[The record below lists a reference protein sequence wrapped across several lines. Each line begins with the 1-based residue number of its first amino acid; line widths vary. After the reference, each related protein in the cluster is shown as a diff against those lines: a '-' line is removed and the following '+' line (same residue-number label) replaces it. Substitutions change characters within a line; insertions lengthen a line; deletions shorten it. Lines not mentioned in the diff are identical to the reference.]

1 MAENMTS
8 LPSSLSFALSVV
20 QGCSKNVFQIASST
34 GASSVAP
41 DGVIRFNLPSNSI
54 MDWKRSKM
62 NFSVETTASTGA
74 RLPQYADTLFSGVRI
89 MVAGQTIVQN
99 NNLHGIVKAVDY
111 ITKQDVCDPITGHPY
126 VCEHQQIDGD
136 VISGVSVSE
145 TYAAGVGK
153 ISTLFSVDM
162 GQIARISPRLIDMSL
177 LGAVTVEFIVAPA
190 TVLLAVKDTAQRC
203 DTATAGNFCVSHAS
217 SPSFT
222 VERPVFNAVCYSL
235 LSSSYQMAIKERI
248 ASIGYVSFVYP
259 QTTGF
264 VMGQWQGSNRF
275 SLSANSLRKLTSVWR
290 NKLHASIRGGVPLAG
305 RCAGNTV
312 ATGNCDGRFNGGL
325 TNTAGERHYQGSVQQ
340 FRWPNLLPAA
350 DGVTTAT
357 RATGLIT
364 AGVYADFHE
373 SVAPLDFQFQVNS
386 SNYPQ
391 FSMGVAD
398 CLQMTL
404 DANNIDE
411 LHDTPTLTEYLNN
424 KFIVSAGFNLPHKV
438 GDVPCLS
445 GLNTTGQN
453 AYFGLASVGTG
464 NDSSSYENIIL
475 AETDTIMRV
484 GAMRQI
490 EIIN

>member
-1 MAENMTS
+1 MTS

-20 QGCSKNVFQIASST
+20 QGCSKNVFQLASST
-34 GASSVAP
+34 GANSVSS
-41 DGVIRFNLPSNSI
+41 DGIIRFNLPSNSI
-54 MDWKRSKM
+54 MDWKNSKM
-62 NFSVETTASTGA
+62 LFSCETKADVGA

-111 ITKQDVCDPITGHPY
+111 ITKQDVCDPITGHPR
-126 VCEHQQIDGD
+126 VCEKEMVDG
-136 VISGVSVSE
+136 SVLTATSASE
-145 TYAAGVGK
+145 SYGAGVGK

-190 TVLLAVKDTAQRC
+190 SVLLEVVNTGARG
-203 DTATAGNFCVSHAS
+203 ATSCFCTPHGTGGATFSI
-217 SPSFT
+217 
-222 VERPVFNAVCYSL
+222 ERPVFNAVCYSL

-264 VMGQWQGSNRF
+264 SMGQWQGSNRF

-290 NKLHASIRGGVPLAG
+290 NKLHASIKGGVPLAG
-305 RCAGNTV
+305 RCAGAAV
-312 ATGNCDGRFNGGL
+312 ADAGCDGAFGGGIVVGG
-325 TNTAGERHYQGSVQQ
+325 GERNYQGAVQQ
-340 FRWPNLLPAA
+340 FRYPNVAPAPDTA
-350 DGVTTAT
+350 TTAT
-357 RATGLIT
+357 RADGLVAT
-364 AGVYADFHE
+364 GVYADFQLA
-373 SVAPLDFQFQVNS
+373 VLPLDFQFQVNS

-391 FSMGVAD
+391 YSMGVAD

-411 LHDTPTLTEYLNN
+411 LHDTPTLQEYLNN

-453 AYFGLASVGTG
+453 AYFGLQSVGTG
-464 NDSSSYENIIL
+464 NDPSNYENIIL

>member
-1 MAENMTS
+1 MSENMTS

-54 MDWKRSKM
+54 MDWKNSKM
-62 NFSVETTASTGA
+62 NFSVETTADVGA

-111 ITKQDVCDPITGHPY
+111 VTKQDVCDEITGHPR
-126 VCEHQQIDGD
+126 VCEMYALDGSLLTTAGD
-136 VISGVSVSE
+136 SE
-145 TYAAGVGK
+145 SYGAGIGK

-190 TVLLAVKDTAQRC
+190 TVLLSVKSVLQRGAAANFTVNFGTA
-203 DTATAGNFCVSHAS
+203 
-217 SPSFT
+217 PSFT
-222 VERPVFNAVCYSL
+222 IERPVFNAICYSL

-248 ASIGYVSFVYP
+248 ATIGYVSFVYP

-290 NKLHASIRGGVPLAG
+290 NKSHAALRGGVPLAG
-305 RCAGNTV
+305 RCAGALV
-312 ATGNCDGRFNGGL
+312 ADGNCDGRFGGGIGA
-325 TNTAGERHYQGSVQQ
+325 TSGQRHYQGHVQQ
-340 FRWPNLLPAA
+340 FRYPNLLPAP
-350 DGVTTAT
+350 TTTTTPAAGLV
-357 RATGLIT
+357 ATGI
-364 AGVYADFHE
+364 YANFAT

-391 FSMGVAD
+391 YAMGVAD

-411 LHDTPTLTEYLNN
+411 LHDTPTLQEYLNN

-464 NDSSSYENIIL
+464 NDTGNYENIIL

>member
-1 MAENMTS
+1 MSESMTS
-8 LPSSLSFALSVV
+8 LPSALSFALSVV
-20 QGCSKNVFQIASST
+20 QGCSKNVFQISSST
-34 GASSVAP
+34 GSGSVAS

-54 MDWKRSKM
+54 MDWKNSTL
-62 NFSVETTASTGA
+62 NFSVETKASVGT

-111 ITKQDVCDPITGHPY
+111 VTKQEVCDPVTGHPY
-126 VCEHQQIDGD
+126 VCEQQAVDGKL
-136 VISGVSVSE
+136 ISTAGLSE
-145 TYAAGVGK
+145 SYGTGIGK
-153 ISTLFSVDM
+153 ISTLFSVNM

-190 TVLLAVKDTAQRC
+190 SVLLAVKSCLQRGQ
-203 DTATAGNFCVSHAS
+203 DDNFCTPFGTA
-217 SPSFT
+217 PTFT
-222 VERPVFNAVCYSL
+222 IERPVFNAVCYSL

-264 VMGQWQGSNRF
+264 VMGAWQGSNRF

-290 NKLHASIRGGVPLAG
+290 NKAHASLRGGVPLAG
-305 RCAGNTV
+305 RCSSITLAGC
-312 ATGNCDGRFNGGL
+312 GIDGRRGGG
-325 TNTAGERHYQGSVQQ
+325 TATFGERHYQGNVQQ
-340 FRWPNLLPAA
+340 FRYPNVLPLA
-350 DGVTTAT
+350 DDATT
-357 RATGLIT
+357 RALGLV
-364 AGVYADFHE
+364 ADVPYADFST
-373 SVAPLDFQFQVNS
+373 SVTNLDFQFQVNS

-391 FSMGVAD
+391 YAMGVAD
-398 CLQMTL
+398 CMRMTL

-411 LHDTPTLTEYLNN
+411 LHDTPTLQEYLNN
-424 KFIVSAGFNLPHKV
+424 KFIVSCGFNLPHKA
-438 GDVPCLS
+438 GDIPCLS

-453 AYFGLASVGTG
+453 AYFGLASVGQG
-464 NDSSSYENIIL
+464 NDPNSYENIIL

>member
-1 MAENMTS
+1 MSENMTS

-54 MDWKRSKM
+54 MDWKNSKM
-62 NFSVETTASTGA
+62 AFSCETSSSLGVG
-74 RLPQYADTLFSGVRI
+74 LPQYADTLFSGVRI

-99 NNLHGIVKAVDY
+99 NNLHGVVKAVDY
-111 ITKQDVCDPITGHPY
+111 VTKQDVCDPVTGHPH
-126 VCEHQQIDGD
+126 VCEKEAIDG
-136 VISGVSVSE
+136 SVLTGTNASE
-145 TYAAGVGK
+145 SYGAGIGK

-190 TVLLAVKDTAQRC
+190 TVLLAVKNTDPRGTDTDNFCTAQ
-203 DTATAGNFCVSHAS
+203 GG
-217 SPSFT
+217 SPSFSI
-222 VERPVFNAVCYSL
+222 ERPVFNAICYSL

-264 VMGQWQGSNRF
+264 VMGAWAGSNRF

-290 NKLHASIRGGVPLAG
+290 NKSHAALRGGVPLAG
-305 RCAGNTV
+305 RCCGAALADAG
-312 ATGNCDGRFNGGL
+312 CDGRVGGGVVVGG
-325 TNTAGERHYQGSVQQ
+325 GERLYQGHVQQ
-340 FRWPNLLPAA
+340 FRYPNLLPVTSTTTTPAA
-350 DGVTTAT
+350 GLV
-357 RATGLIT
+357 ATGL
-364 AGVYADFHE
+364 YANF
-373 SVAPLDFQFQVNS
+373 STSTAPLDFQFQVNS

-391 FSMGVAD
+391 YSMSVAD

-411 LHDTPTLTEYLNN
+411 LHDTPTLQEYLNN
-424 KFIVSAGFNLPHKV
+424 KFIVSVGFNLPHKV

-453 AYFGLASVGTG
+453 AYFGLQSVGTG
-464 NDSSSYENIIL
+464 NDTGNYENIIL
-475 AETDTIMRV
+475 AETDTLMRV

>member
-1 MAENMTS
+1 MSENMTS

-54 MDWKRSKM
+54 MDWKNSKM
-62 NFSVETTASTGA
+62 NFSVECTADVGA

-111 ITKQDVCDPITGHPY
+111 VTKQDVCDPVTGHPY
-126 VCEHQQIDGD
+126 VCEQQAVDGNL
-136 VISGVSVSE
+136 ISTAGLSE
-145 TYAAGVGK
+145 TYAAGIGK

-190 TVLLAVKDTAQRC
+190 SVLLAVKSCLQRGQ
-203 DTATAGNFCVSHAS
+203 DDNFCVDFGTAAT
-217 SPSFT
+217 FT
-222 VERPVFNAVCYSL
+222 IERPVFNAICYSL

-264 VMGQWQGSNRF
+264 VMGSWAGSNRF

-290 NKLHASIRGGVPLAG
+290 NKAHASLKGGVPLAG
-305 RCAGNTV
+305 RCSSVTLAGC
-312 ATGNCDGRFNGGL
+312 GIDGRRGGG
-325 TNTAGERHYQGSVQQ
+325 TNTFGERHYQGNCQQ
-340 FRWPNLLPAA
+340 FRYPNLLPLA
-350 DGVTTAT
+350 DGTTT
-357 RATGLIT
+357 RALGLV
-364 AGVYADFHE
+364 ADVPYADFSN
-373 SVAPLDFQFQVNS
+373 SVKNLDFQFQVNS

-391 FSMGVAD
+391 YAMGVAD

-411 LHDTPTLTEYLNN
+411 LHDTPSLQEYLNN
-424 KFIVSAGFNLPHKV
+424 KFIVSCGFNLPHKV

-464 NDSSSYENIIL
+464 NDTGNYENIIL

>member
-1 MAENMTS
+1 MSENMTS

-54 MDWKRSKM
+54 MDWKNSKM
-62 NFSVETTASTGA
+62 NFSVETTASLGA

-99 NNLHGIVKAVDY
+99 NNLHGVVKACDY
-111 ITKQDVCDPITGHPY
+111 VTKQDVCDPVTGHPH
-126 VCEHQQIDGD
+126 VCEKEAIDG
-136 VISGVSVSE
+136 SVLTGTNASE
-145 TYAAGVGK
+145 SYIAGIGK

-190 TVLLAVKDTAQRC
+190 TVLLAVKNTAPRA
-203 DTATAGNFCVSHAS
+203 TATNNFCAAQGGA
-217 SPSFT
+217 PTFT
-222 VERPVFNAVCYSL
+222 IERPVFNAICYSL

-248 ASIGYVSFVYP
+248 ATIGYVSFVYP

-264 VMGQWQGSNRF
+264 VMGAWAGSNRF

-290 NKLHASIRGGVPLAG
+290 NKSHAALRGGVPLAG
-305 RCAGNTV
+305 RCCGAIVADAG
-312 ATGNCDGRFNGGL
+312 CDGRFGGGL
-325 TNTAGERHYQGSVQQ
+325 VVGGGERHYQGHVQQ
-340 FRWPNLLPAA
+340 FRYPNLLPLAS
-350 DGVTTAT
+350 TTTTPAVGLV
-357 RATGLIT
+357 ATGEF
-364 AGVYADFHE
+364 YANFAT

-391 FSMGVAD
+391 YSMGVAD

-411 LHDTPTLTEYLNN
+411 LHDTPTLQEYLNN

-464 NDSSSYENIIL
+464 NDTGNYENIIL

>member
-1 MAENMTS
+1 MSENMTS

-54 MDWKRSKM
+54 MDWKNSKM
-62 NFSVETTASTGA
+62 NFSVETTASVGA

-99 NNLHGIVKAVDY
+99 NNLHGVVKACDY
-111 ITKQDVCDPITGHPY
+111 VTKQDVCDPVTGHPY
-126 VCEHQQIDGD
+126 VCEQQAVDGNL
-136 VISGVSVSE
+136 ISTAGLSE
-145 TYAAGVGK
+145 SYGAGIGK

-190 TVLLAVKDTAQRC
+190 SVLLTVKSCLQRGQA
-203 DTATAGNFCVSHAS
+203 DNFCADYGSAAT
-217 SPSFT
+217 FT
-222 VERPVFNAVCYSL
+222 IERPVFNAICYSL
-235 LSSSYQMAIKERI
+235 LSSSYQMAVKERI

-264 VMGQWQGSNRF
+264 VMGSWAGSNRF

-290 NKLHASIRGGVPLAG
+290 NKAHASLKGGVPLAG
-305 RCAGNTV
+305 RCSSVTLAGC
-312 ATGNCDGRFNGGL
+312 GIDGRRGGG
-325 TNTAGERHYQGSVQQ
+325 TNTFGERHYQGNCQQ
-340 FRWPNLLPAA
+340 FRYPNLLPLA
-350 DGVTTAT
+350 DGTTT
-357 RATGLIT
+357 RALGLI
-364 AGVYADFHE
+364 ADVPYADFSN
-373 SVAPLDFQFQVNS
+373 SVKNLDFQFQVNS

-391 FSMGVAD
+391 YAMGVAD

-411 LHDTPTLTEYLNN
+411 LHDTPSLQEYLNN

-464 NDSSSYENIIL
+464 NDTGNYENIIL

>member
-1 MAENMTS
+1 MSENMTS

-34 GASSVAP
+34 GASSVAS

-54 MDWKRSKM
+54 MDWKSSKLH
-62 NFSVETTASTGA
+62 FSVETTISQVV

-89 MVAGQTIVQN
+89 MIAGQTVVQN
-99 NNLHGIVKAVDY
+99 NNLHGVVKAVDY
-111 ITKQDVCDPITGHPY
+111 VTKQDVCDQVTGHPY
-126 VCEHQQIDGD
+126 VCERLAVDGKLIDATTNP
-136 VISGVSVSE
+136 E
-145 TYAAGVGK
+145 TYGAGIGK

-177 LGAVTVEFIVAPA
+177 LGAVTVEFIVAPSS
-190 TVLLAVKDTAQRC
+190 VLITAKSTLQRGV
-203 DTATAGNFCVSHAS
+203 ANNFTTDSGVAS
-217 SPSFT
+217 SFT
-222 VERPVFNAVCYSL
+222 IERPVFNAVCYSL

-264 VMGQWQGSNRF
+264 VMGQWAGSNRF
-275 SLSANSLRKLTSVWR
+275 SLSANSLRKLTAVWR
-290 NKLHASIRGGVPLAG
+290 NKSHASLSGAVPIAG
-305 RCAGNTV
+305 RCAGATV
-312 ATGNCDGRFNGGL
+312 DTGGCDGRHGGG
-325 TNTAGERHYQGSVQQ
+325 TVGKAGERHYQGRVQQ
-340 FRWPNLLPAA
+340 FRYPNLLPKTSVVGTPAV
-350 DGVTTAT
+350 GLAT
-357 RATGLIT
+357 DA
-364 AGVYADFHE
+364 VYADF
-373 SVAPLDFQFQVNS
+373 STSTAPLDFQFQVNS
-386 SNYPQ
+386 SQYPQ
-391 FSMGVAD
+391 YNMGVAD

-411 LHDTPTLTEYLNN
+411 LHETVTMQEYLNN
-424 KFIVSAGFNLPHKV
+424 KFIVAVGFNLPHKE
-438 GDVPCLS
+438 GDIPCLS

-453 AYFGLASVGTG
+453 AYFGLQSVGTG
-464 NDSSSYENIIL
+464 NDTSAYENIIL

>member
-1 MAENMTS
+1 MSENMTS
-8 LPSSLSFALSVV
+8 LPSALSFALSVV
-20 QGCSKNVFQIASST
+20 QGCSKNVFQIASYT
-34 GASSVAP
+34 GASSVAS

-54 MDWKRSKM
+54 MDWKSSKLL
-62 NFSVETTASTGA
+62 FSVSTTASKGA
-74 RLPQYADTLFSGVRI
+74 RLPQYADTLFSGVRV

-111 ITKQDVCDPITGHPY
+111 VTKQDVCDEVTGHPF
-126 VCEHQQIDGD
+126 VCEHQQLDNK
-136 VISGVSVSE
+136 VISAVNTSE
-145 TYAAGVGK
+145 SYGTGIGA

-162 GQIARISPRLIDMSL
+162 GQIARISPRLISMDL

-190 TVLLAVKDTAQRC
+190 TVLLAVKDTAQRG
-203 DTATAGNFCVSHAS
+203 DNASAGNFCVAHAG
-217 SPSFT
+217 SPTFT

-264 VMGQWQGSNRF
+264 VMGQWAGSNRF
-275 SLSANSLRKLTSVWR
+275 SLSANSLRKLTAVWR
-290 NKLHASIRGGVPLAG
+290 NKSHASLRGGVPLAG
-305 RCAGNTV
+305 RCAGTV
-312 ATGNCDGRFNGGL
+312 VSSGNCDGRKGGGL
-325 TNTAGERHYQGSVQQ
+325 NNTQGERHYQGHVQQ
-340 FRWPNLLPAA
+340 FRYPNLLPKTSTTSALA
-350 DGVTTAT
+350 DGLDDTA
-357 RATGLIT
+357 
-364 AGVYADFHE
+364 VYANFST

-386 SNYPQ
+386 SQYPQ
-391 FSMGVAD
+391 YNMGVAD

-411 LHDTPTLTEYLNN
+411 LHDTPSMQEYLNN
-424 KFIVSAGFNLPHKV
+424 KFIVAVGFNLPHKE
-438 GDVPCLS
+438 GDIPCLS

-453 AYFGLASVGTG
+453 AYFGLQSVGTG
-464 NDSSSYENIIL
+464 NDTADYENIIL

>member
-1 MAENMTS
+1 MSENMTS
-8 LPSSLSFALSVV
+8 LPSALSFALSVV
-20 QGCSKNVFQIASST
+20 QGCSKNVFQISSST
-34 GASSVAP
+34 GSGSVAS

-54 MDWKRSKM
+54 MDWKNSKM
-62 NFSVETTASTGA
+62 NFSVETTATLGA

-99 NNLHGIVKAVDY
+99 NNLHGVVKAVDY
-111 ITKQDVCDPITGHPY
+111 VTKQDVCDPVTGHPH
-126 VCEHQQIDGD
+126 VCETLAVDGKY
-136 VISGVSVSE
+136 ISATNESE

-177 LGAVTVEFIVAPA
+177 LGAVTVEFIVAPS
-190 TVLLAVKDTAQRC
+190 TVLLAVKSTAPRG
-203 DTATAGNFCVSHAS
+203 APSSNFCIQQGGA
-217 SPSFT
+217 PSFT
-222 VERPVFNAVCYSL
+222 IERPVFNAICYSL

-264 VMGQWQGSNRF
+264 VMGAWAGSNRF

-290 NKLHASIRGGVPLAG
+290 NRAHSAVELRGAVPLAG
-305 RCAGNTV
+305 RNAGLALANGNT
-312 ATGNCDGRFNGGL
+312 DGRFSGGL
-325 TNTAGERHYQGSVQQ
+325 EVKTGQRHYQGRVQQ
-340 FRWPNLLPAA
+340 FRYPNLLP
-350 DGVTTAT
+350 VTDTTDVPAK
-357 RATGLIT
+357 GLI
-364 AGVYADFHE
+364 VNSENYADFNTTT
-373 SVAPLDFQFQVNS
+373 SPLDFQFQVNS

-391 FSMGVAD
+391 YSMGVAD

-411 LHDTPTLTEYLNN
+411 LHDTATLQEYLNN
-424 KFIVSAGFNLPHKV
+424 KFVVACGFNLPHKE

-453 AYFGLASVGTG
+453 AYFGLASVGSG
-464 NDSSSYENIIL
+464 NDPSNYENIIL

>member
-1 MAENMTS
+1 MSENMTS

-34 GASSVAP
+34 GASSVAS

-54 MDWKRSKM
+54 MDWKQSKL
-62 NFSVETTASTGA
+62 NFSVVTKAGTGS

-89 MVAGQTIVQN
+89 MVAGQTVVQN

-111 ITKQDVCDPITGHPY
+111 VTKQDVCDEVTGHPH
-126 VCEHQQIDGD
+126 VCEGQAVDGS
-136 VISGVSVSE
+136 ILTTALVSE
-145 TYAAGVGK
+145 SYGAGIGLV
-153 ISTLFSVDM
+153 STLFSVDM
-162 GQIARISPRLIDMSL
+162 GQIARISPRLISMDL

-190 TVLLAVKDTAQRC
+190 SVLIASKTTNQRGVTVA
-203 DTATAGNFCVSHAS
+203 AGNNFTVATGATT
-217 SPSFT
+217 SFT
-222 VERPVFNAVCYSL
+222 IERPVFNAVCYSL

-264 VMGQWQGSNRF
+264 VMGAWAGSNRF

-290 NKLHASIRGGVPLAG
+290 NREHAVITGARPLAG
-305 RCAGNTV
+305 RCAGTIV
-312 ATGNCDGRFNGGL
+312 ASMGCDGRDGGGIL
-325 TNTAGERHYQGSVQQ
+325 ATAGERHYQGSVQQ
-340 FRWPNLLPAA
+340 FRYPNLLPLT
-350 DGVTTAT
+350 DTAT
-357 RATGLIT
+357 VPALGLI
-364 AGVYADFHE
+364 APVPYADF
-373 SVAPLDFQFQVNS
+373 STTTSPLDFQFQVNS
-386 SNYPQ
+386 SQYPQ
-391 FSMGVAD
+391 YNMGVAD

-411 LHDTPTLTEYLNN
+411 LHDTPSMQEYLNN
-424 KFIVSAGFNLPHKV
+424 KFIVAVGFNLPHKE
-438 GDVPCLS
+438 GDIPCLS

-453 AYFGLASVGTG
+453 AYFGLQSVGTG
-464 NDSSSYENIIL
+464 NDSLHYENIIL